1 MILPYNTRIQDYQ
14 KVMKKVAQVY
24 DKVFI
29 EPYLALTPE
38 LTTLN
43 QTFSDDLK
51 SIKNKPES
59 FAIILEVFSET

>member
-14 KVMKKVAQVY
+14 KVMKKVAQIY

-29 EPYLALTPE
+29 EPYLTLTPE